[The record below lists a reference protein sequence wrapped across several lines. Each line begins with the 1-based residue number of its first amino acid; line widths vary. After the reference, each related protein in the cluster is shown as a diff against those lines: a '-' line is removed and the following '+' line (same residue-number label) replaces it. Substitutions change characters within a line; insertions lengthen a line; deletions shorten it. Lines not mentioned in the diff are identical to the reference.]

1 MTKAIIHTGHRLV
14 NVVFWLYLSAEKLG
28 QRRKHH
34 EGLQLVISFISSF
47 WVIELSQPINVLL
60 LDVLLQSGF
69 DGLNDFPLPFWLALF
84 VEGTRF
90 TQAKL
95 VAAQQYA
102 AAVGLP
108 IPRNVLIP
116 RTKVSFVDKR
126 WTRMKTK

>member
-1 MTKAIIHTGHRLV
+1 M
-14 NVVFWLYLSAEKLG
+14 VFWLYLSAEKLG
-28 QRRKHH
+28 QRRKYH
-34 EGLQLVISFISSF
+34 EGLQLIIVFSSL
-47 WVIELSQPINVLL
+47 WVVELSHFINVLL

-102 AAVGLP
+102 ASVGLP

-116 RTKVSFVDKR
+116 RTKVSSVD
-126 WTRMKTK
+126 